1 MEYVTTLR
9 EQENCVS
16 LISDLYNHTVLRFFS
31 EQQILVL
38 LQVFVG
44 GVWYVHG
51 T

>member
-1 MEYVTTLR
+1 MEYVTFLR
-9 EQENCVS
+9 EQDNCVS
-16 LISDLYNHTVLRFFS
+16 LISDLYNHIVLSFFS

-44 GVWYVHG
+44 RVWYLHG